1 MPSHLFH
8 ALVWIDHQ
16 VARVFHFNR
25 DTNETAIVRSSHP
38 HQHLH
43 HKANSGDSGHAPM
56 DKEFFRRVVAEVSS
70 AGAILIVGPSSAK
83 IELRTYI
90 ADHHPQVAAKISAVE
105 TLDHPTDGELLA
117 FGRKFFR
124 ADDRMHLQVPARTG

>member
-1 MPSHLFH
+1 MCIRDR
-8 ALVWIDHQ
+8 VWIDHQ
-16 VARVFHFNR
+16 VAKVFHFNAEA
-25 DTNETAIVRSSHP
+25 NETALVRSSHP

-43 HKANSGDSGHAPM
+43 HKANSGDSGHAPV
-56 DKEFFRRVVAEVSS
+56 DKEFFQRVTAEISQ
-70 AGAILIVGPSSAK
+70 AGAILITGPSTAK
-83 IELRTYI
+83 VELHTYI
-90 ADHHPQVAAKISAVE
+90 EKLHPQIAAKISAVE